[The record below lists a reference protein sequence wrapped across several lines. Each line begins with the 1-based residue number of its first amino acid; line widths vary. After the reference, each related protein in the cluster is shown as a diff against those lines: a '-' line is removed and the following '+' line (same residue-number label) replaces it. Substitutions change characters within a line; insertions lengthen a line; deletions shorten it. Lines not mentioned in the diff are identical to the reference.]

1 MKIGIL
7 GTGAY
12 GLALSS
18 ILIENNCEITM
29 WTKFTEE
36 KEQLEKTRKNEKL
49 IPGYT
54 LSKEIELTTSIKEC
68 VKEKDLLIIA
78 IPVAFIDSLCQELA
92 PYIKNNHILIAS
104 KGIEQKTNR
113 YVYEILKNHLA
124 TDNIA
129 VLSGPTFAIDIPT
142 KKPIALTVA
151 SKSKTTSDIVKKTF
165 SNSYTSLE
173 ETNDVLGVEI
183 CGAIKNVFAVALGI
197 LNGLEC
203 NESTKAMFITKSINE
218 IKNLIRQLGGQEN
231 TILTYAGIG
240 DFILTCTSEK
250 SRNFTYGKL
259 IATEEKEII
268 EKYLQETTV
277 EGVYT
282 LKSIYSI
289 IKDNN
294 MESPIINTIHDI
306 VVNCKEPQEILKIPN
321 K

>member
-18 ILIENNCEITM
+18 ILTENNCQVTM

-54 LSKEIELTTSIKEC
+54 LSEKVELTTSITEC
-68 VKEKDLLIIA
+68 IKEKELLIIA
-78 IPVAFIDSLCQELA
+78 IPVAFIDSLCKELK
-92 PYIKNNHILIAS
+92 PYIRDDHILIAS
-104 KGIEQKTNR
+104 KGIEQKTNLF
-113 YVYEILKNHLA
+113 VYEILKKHLS
-124 TDNIA
+124 TNNIA
-129 VLSGPTFAIDIPT
+129 VLSGPTFAVDIPT
-142 KKPIALTVA
+142 KNPIALTVA
-151 SKSKTTSDIVKKTF
+151 SKSENTIYTVKEAF
-165 SNSYTSLE
+165 SNSYTTLE
-173 ETNDVLGVEI
+173 ETDDILGVEI

-197 LNGLEC
+197 LKGLEC
-203 NESTKAMFITKSINE
+203 NESTKAMFITKAINE
-218 IKNLIRQLGGQEN
+218 IKKLINELGGREN

-259 IATEEKEII
+259 LASKEKEIS

-289 IKDNN
+289 IKNKN
-294 MESPIINTIHDI
+294 INLPIIHTINDI
-306 VVNCKEPQEILKIPN
+306 IVNNKNIQGILKNIE
-321 K
+321 

>member
-18 ILIENNCEITM
+18 ILTENNCQVTM

-49 IPGYT
+49 ISGYT
-54 LSKEIELTTSIKEC
+54 LSEKVELTTSITEC
-68 VKEKDLLIIA
+68 IKEKELLIIA
-78 IPVAFIDSLCQELA
+78 IPVAFIDSLCKELK
-92 PYIKNNHILIAS
+92 PYIRDDHILIAS
-104 KGIEQKTNR
+104 KGIEQKTNLF
-113 YVYEILKNHLA
+113 VYEILKKHLS
-124 TDNIA
+124 TNNIA
-129 VLSGPTFAIDIPT
+129 VLSGPTFAVDIPT
-142 KKPIALTVA
+142 KNPIALTVA
-151 SKSKTTSDIVKKTF
+151 SKSENTIYTVKEAF
-165 SNSYTSLE
+165 SNSYTTLE
-173 ETNDVLGVEI
+173 ETDDILGVEI

-197 LNGLEC
+197 LKGLEC
-203 NESTKAMFITKSINE
+203 NESTKAMFITKAINE
-218 IKNLIRQLGGQEN
+218 IKKLINELGGREN

-259 IATEEKEII
+259 LASKEKEIS

-289 IKDNN
+289 IKNKN
-294 MESPIINTIHDI
+294 INLPIIHTINDI
-306 VVNCKEPQEILKIPN
+306 IVNNKNIQGILKNIE
-321 K
+321 